1 MSKQI
6 AIIQGHPDPKG
17 NHFCHELAKAYA
29 EGAESAG
36 HKVTIIEVAQIEF
49 PLLRSHE
56 DYDHGEPVEA
66 IRNAQQIIREAEHLV
81 IFYPLWLGT
90 MPAYFKAF
98 LEQVFRPGF
107 AANKPA
113 NGGLWEKLL
122 TGRSARVVV
131 TMAMPAFIY
140 RWYYLAHSL
149 KSLERNI
156 LSFCG
161 IGPIKETLIGMVDT
175 LDEPKGKEWLGKM
188 HALGSDCK

>member
-17 NHFCHELAKAYA
+17 KHFCHALAKAYA
-29 EGAESAG
+29 EGSESVG

-49 PLLRSHE
+49 PLLRTHE
-56 DYDHGEPVEA
+56 DYDHGEPVES
-66 IRNAQQIIREAEHLV
+66 IRNAQQIIREAEHLL
-81 IFYPLWLGT
+81 ILYPLWLGT

-107 AANKPA
+107 AANKSA
-113 NGGLWEKLL
+113 SGGLWDKLL
-122 TGRSARVVV
+122 TGRSARIVI
-131 TMAMPAFIY
+131 TMGMPAFVY

-156 LSFCG
+156 LGFCG

-175 LDEPKGKEWLGKM
+175 LDDTKGKEWLNKM
-188 HALGSDCK
+188 YLLGSDSK